1 MIKLKK
7 LIKEGSPGFTKRKF
21 GEPLP
26 TISSV
31 MEKHQREEIQNLNE
45 VDVSVKF
52 EKELKSVFDK
62 ITGKEYNPKTE
73 FNKVINS
80 NWYKKIMKRLK
91 DEDNKQ

>member
-1 MIKLKK
+1 MKLTKSKLKE
-7 LIKEGSPGFTKRKF
+7 I
-21 GEPLP
+21 
-26 TISSV
+26 I
-31 MEKHQREEIQNLNE
+31 REEIQRLNE
-45 VDVSVKF
+45 ASSSKTF
-52 EKELKSVFDK
+52 EKELKTVFDK